1 MQKNL
6 FTKYFTIC
14 VTLILSAIVLLGSFL
29 MVFAAQYF
37 RNDKMEML
45 DQYTSQATGLTMTAY
60 QKNNYLYLDE
70 ATLSSVYTVLAD
82 AAQVTLFLSDTNGKI
97 LLCTDESIFI
107 DAAAGLTNT
116 VLEEAF
122 SGNFVDDGR
131 LDGLYRT
138 PHYTRGQKIG
148 LPDGRTSGY
157 VFVAASTRGLTEFLG
172 RLLNMFLLAALT
184 MVVIASIV
192 IYFVTARMVRP
203 LRDMLAA
210 THSFSQGDYT
220 TRIQVSS
227 ADEIGLLAQEFNHM
241 AEALARNENMNRSF
255 VANVSHELKT
265 PMTTIAGFID
275 GILDGTIPQEQQE
288 KYLAVVSVEVKRL
301 SRMVRSMLDLAK
313 IEAGEMKLNPA
324 LFDMNGTVC
333 QVIFS
338 FETAIENKR
347 LDIRGLDV
355 DKVMINADPD
365 LMHQVVYN
373 LIENAVKFVNEDGYI
388 EVRYHSDNDRT
399 LVAIR
404 NSGSGISSGELPK
417 VFERFYKT
425 DRSRSQD
432 KSGVGLG
439 LYIVRTVIQLHGGE
453 IHVSSKEGEYTEFAF
468 SIPNQSGKTPQK
480 PFRKN
485 TEKKEIF

>member
-14 VTLILSAIVLLGSFL
+14 VTLILSAILLLGSFL
-29 MVFAAQYF
+29 MVFAGQYF

-45 DQYTSQATGLTMTAY
+45 EQYAAQATGLTMAAY
-60 QKNNYLYLDE
+60 QQNNYLYLDE
-70 ATLSSVYTVLAD
+70 ATLSSVYNVLAN
-82 AAQVTLFLSDTNGKI
+82 AAEVSIFLSDINGKV
-97 LLCTDESIFI
+97 LLCTDDSIFVDPTMPLSEAVLQEALSGRFED
-107 DAAAGLTNT
+107 DA
-116 VLEEAF
+116 
-122 SGNFVDDGR
+122 R
-131 LDGLYRT
+131 LDGAYRAR
-138 PHYTRGQKIG
+138 HYTKAQKIG

-157 VFVAASTRGLTEFLG
+157 VFVTASARSLTEFLG
-172 RLLNMFLLAALT
+172 RILNIFLLSALT

-210 THSFSQGDYT
+210 TRSFSRGDYT
-220 TRIQVSS
+220 VRVQVNS
-227 ADEIGLLAQEFNHM
+227 ADEIGQLAQEFNHM

-265 PMTTIAGFID
+265 PMTTIAGFVD
-275 GILDGTIPQEQQE
+275 GILDGTIPQEQHG

-324 LFDMNGTVC
+324 QFDMNGTVC

-355 DKVMINADPD
+355 DKVMVSADPD

-388 EVRYHSDNDRT
+388 EVKYHTDNDRT

-404 NSGSGISSGELPK
+404 NSGAGIASGELPK

-468 SIPNQSGKTPQK
+468 SIPTQGTKSSQNL
-480 PFRKN
+480 FRKN
-485 TEKKEIF
+485 G